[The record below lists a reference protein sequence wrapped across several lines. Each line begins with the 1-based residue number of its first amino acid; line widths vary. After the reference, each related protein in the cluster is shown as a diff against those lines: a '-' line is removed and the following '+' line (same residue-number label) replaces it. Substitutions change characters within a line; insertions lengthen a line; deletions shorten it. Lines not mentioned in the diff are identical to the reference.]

1 MHTTSGDEAGHAMAM
16 AIGGT
21 CSIWGSAMA
30 IGGHGAEGE
39 IAASPA
45 STIFLFGCESQREKE
60 RAGEAGEA
68 RARSLPPSRHRN
80 PRQRDRTQPPRSL
93 CPVL

>member
-45 STIFLFGCESQREKE
+45 STMVARERE
-60 RAGEAGEA
+60 RACVERGS
-68 RARSLPPSRHRN
+68 RARSLPLSRHSSR
-80 PRQRDRTQPPRSL
+80 
-93 CPVL
+93 